1 MIIPND
7 SYVWLF
13 FRWFETTNSLIW
25 TPTCASLYF
34 PAHQYIKNQQIPCV
48 SSLFGKNSNK
58 LCSVFLEWGNSFS
71 NLVSWHLMVHSLRQL
86 KPLYWY
92 WPWIYP
98 FSTLQVD
105 FISTLLVLAVFTR
118 KDPMLLEYVGQ
129 QWATLEAEVWN
140 MIAAFSLGKKSWF
153 WMNCQNRTNSKKI
166 RAFKKKHNLNE
177 NRLNHFCL
185 NKTKIQGIPWNASFS
200 RTNPYKT
207 HTFPQRG
214 P

>member
-118 KDPMLLEYVGQ
+118 KEPMLLEYVGQ

-166 RAFKKKHNLNE
+166 RAFKKK
-177 NRLNHFCL
+177 
-185 NKTKIQGIPWNASFS
+185 TQS
-200 RTNPYKT
+200 
-207 HTFPQRG
+207 QRKS